1 MADDE
6 LNTERPLWVV
16 HIGNDD
22 RIALRALEEGFVCIG
37 WTDMG
42 DLSPHNTREAMRTA
56 MERTYPNWKSK
67 KVSSS
72 YGQLYR
78 FAHEMEL
85 NDVVVFPVRPTS
97 EVAIGRVSGPYRWAT
112 DDADLVENDYH
123 NVRSVE
129 WLEVVPRTAFSQ
141 AALHSFGSF
150 MTVSTSD
157 DYMEEV
163 LAVLAGDVTPDEPAT
178 VGEEAEEPDMEE
190 TPDLYDAASQETED
204 YLLKAW
210 QRTGAEFE
218 QVVAAVFEAIGYTA
232 TVTPPSGD
240 HGVDVIA
247 HPDPLGLER
256 PYIKI
261 QAKSGT
267 GTVGEPE
274 VNQLRGLLNQ
284 GEQGVLISLGKFS
297 RPAEATARGAA
308 NVILIGPRQFVKL
321 FLDHYDR
328 LDPAWRAKFPLKQV
342 FVPFH

>member
-1 MADDE
+1 MADKE
-6 LNTERPLWVV
+6 LNTSGPLWVV
-16 HIGNDD
+16 HIGNSDS
-22 RIALRALEEGFVCIG
+22 IALRALKEGFICIG

-42 DLSPHNTREAMRTA
+42 DLSLYDTREKMRAA
-56 MERTYPNWKSK
+56 MERTFPAWKPK

-72 YGQLYR
+72 YGQPFR
-78 FAHEMEL
+78 FVHEMDIDDL
-85 NDVVVFPVRPTS
+85 VVFPVRPTS
-97 EVAIGRVSGPYRWAT
+97 EIAVGRVVGLYKRAT
-112 DDADLVENDYH
+112 DDPELVENDYE
-123 NVRSVE
+123 NMRPVE
-129 WLEVVPRTAFSQ
+129 WLKVVPRTTFSQ

-150 MTVSTSD
+150 SSVSTSD
-157 DYMEEV
+157 DHMEEV
-163 LAVLAGDVTPDEPAT
+163 LAVLVGDPYVGGDTSVDSEDESDS
-178 VGEEAEEPDMEE
+178 EEA
-190 TPDLYDAASQETED
+190 PDLFEQASQETED

-218 QVVAAVFEAIGYTA
+218 EVVAAVFEAIGYTA
-232 TVTPPSGD
+232 NVTPPSGD

-247 HPDPLGLER
+247 HPDPLGLEK

-267 GTVGEPE
+267 STIGEPE

-297 RPAEATARGAA
+297 KGSEATARGAA

-321 FLDHYDR
+321 FLDHYDA

-342 FVPFH
+342 FVPFK